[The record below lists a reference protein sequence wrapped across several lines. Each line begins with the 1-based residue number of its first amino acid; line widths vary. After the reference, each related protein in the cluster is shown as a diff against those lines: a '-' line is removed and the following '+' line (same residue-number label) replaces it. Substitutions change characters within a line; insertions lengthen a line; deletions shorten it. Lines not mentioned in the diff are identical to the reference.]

1 MSVVLA
7 ASESTVQT
15 GIINLAGAIV
25 GLGGLALV
33 AAWWAYLYR

>member
-15 GIINLAGAIV
+15 GLVNLAGAIV
-25 GLGGLALV
+25 GLGGLVLV